1 MSRVY
6 NKLENPAL
14 QFALLHRVPRE
25 YCEYVKESKP
35 FKNDD
40 LTEVAGNRQY
50 GFQSRRQ
57 KREVS
62 SMVQTIDKSG
72 LKKSKKTACKPRK
85 EVCKLV
91 TSFQAY
97 WASLDPEE
105 KKRRKDEQ
113 DKRIRARNRN
123 RRAIYGRRKVV
134 VFTTNQTRGK
144 RGGLTT
150 TPRT

>member
-1 MSRVY
+1 MPKIY
-6 NKLENPAL
+6 NRLENPEL
-14 QFALLHRVPRE
+14 QFGLLHRVPRE
-25 YCEYVKESKP
+25 YCEYAKGSKP
-35 FKNDD
+35 FKSDD
-40 LTEVAGNRQY
+40 LTEIAGNRQY

-62 SMVQTIDKSG
+62 SMTLTVDKTG
-72 LKKSKKTACKPRK
+72 LKKAKKTACKPRK

>member
-14 QFALLHRVPRE
+14 QFSLLHRVGRE
-25 YCEYVKESKP
+25 FCERVVKGKR
-35 FKNDD
+35 FKEDS
-40 LTEVAGNRQY
+40 LTEIAGNGVY

-62 SMVQTIDKSG
+62 SMVQTIDGTG
-72 LKKSKKTACKPRK
+72 LKKAKKTACKPRK